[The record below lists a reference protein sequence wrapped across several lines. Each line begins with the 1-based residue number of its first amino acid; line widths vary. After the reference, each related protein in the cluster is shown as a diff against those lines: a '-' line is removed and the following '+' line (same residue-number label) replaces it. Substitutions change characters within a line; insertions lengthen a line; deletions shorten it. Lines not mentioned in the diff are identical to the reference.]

1 MLAHDSGFSTMMR
14 SWARMQAA
22 HGRAPVYAYV
32 FERRHPYTPGV
43 AFSDLDPATAAVNH
57 TDDLPY
63 WLDTFDS
70 LNGPRRT
77 RNWTAADYLLGGR
90 MQAAIVAFAAT
101 GNPNTPALG
110 LSWPRYDP
118 KGEKM
123 IAFGDGVR
131 LRAWPNRALMD
142 RLAAIGI
149 PDPRTAKE
157 ERK

>member
-1 MLAHDSGFSTMMR
+1 MAAS
-14 SWARMQAA
+14 AR
-22 HGRAPVYAYV
+22 RRR
-32 FERRHPYTPGV
+32 FERRHPYTLGV
-43 AFSDLDPATAAVNH
+43 AFSDLDPATSTVHH
-57 TDDLPY
+57 TDDVPY
-63 WLDTFDS
+63 WLGTFDS

-77 RNWTAADYLLGGR
+77 RDWTPADHVLGGR

-101 GNPNTPALG
+101 GNPTTPALG
-110 LSWPRYDP
+110 LAWPRYDP

-149 PDPRTAKE
+149 PDPGTAKE
-157 ERK
+157 ERT